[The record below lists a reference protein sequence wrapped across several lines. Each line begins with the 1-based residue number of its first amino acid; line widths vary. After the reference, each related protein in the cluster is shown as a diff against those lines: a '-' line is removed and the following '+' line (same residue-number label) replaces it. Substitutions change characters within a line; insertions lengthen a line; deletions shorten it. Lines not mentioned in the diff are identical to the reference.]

1 MALTS
6 IAHIIMESVDTELY
20 KAAIDN
26 NQRPYCPLPR
36 VKGIDEV
43 VIPPVPYGTAVL
55 GSGVKKPKPFDVV
68 LGSR

>member
-6 IAHIIMESVDTELY
+6 IAHIIMETMDTKLY

-26 NQRPYCPLPR
+26 NQRPYYSLPR
-36 VKGIDEV
+36 VKGIVEV

-55 GSGVKKPKPFDVV
+55 GGGAKNS
-68 LGSR
+68 SAI